1 MRCERA
7 VAPAGLRGI
16 RAGLNAGTCV
26 MDCLGLT
33 GWMRGGEKECVHN
46 VHTLAVGLGRT
57 GAGSGRTRH
66 VFRSSLCFRGLEPG
80 SSPTLGTFSHV
91 RGPFWVSGSG

>member
-1 MRCERA
+1 MRCDRT

-33 GWMRGGEKECVHN
+33 GGCVG
-46 VHTLAVGLGRT
+46 VKKSVCTMCTPLPSDSAV
-57 GAGSGRTRH
+57 
-66 VFRSSLCFRGLEPG
+66 PG
-80 SSPTLGTFSHV
+80 PD
-91 RGPFWVSGSG
+91 